1 MYTSNERGNKRMYRV
16 YDMNGKSICGSD
28 KYIDVV
34 TILADYYQKNGGC
47 YRFVIEAPEDDY
59 IIDAR
64 TI

>member
-1 MYTSNERGNKRMYRV
+1 
-16 YDMNGKSICGSD
+16 MNGKFICGSD

-47 YRFVIEAPEDDY
+47 FRFVIEAPEDDY